1 MSISDAGIRRAAA
14 FVAVLALACAAGPL
28 SAQRDLYGMGG
39 SSAGDARRQFIAEAR
54 EKVGALLADY
64 ESAWGSHDLRAL
76 TALYAGN
83 ATVYPAEGGMLTGR
97 DAVREHFAGVL
108 PAVQPMRTRI
118 VEFKAAGDLA
128 FATVQVSYAVKD
140 GAAERGY
147 AGTDVVVLRRDWAGD
162 WTIVTQFSRQEPA
175 PAPAVAGA
183 PGVAAA
189 ASDSAGSR

>member
-1 MSISDAGIRRAAA
+1 MPISDRRTRWIAASA
-14 FVAVLALACAAGPL
+14 AVLALVCAARPV

-97 DAVREHFAGVL
+97 DAVREHFARVL
-108 PAVQPMRTRI
+108 PAVQPMRTQI

-128 FATVQVSYAVKD
+128 FATVQVSYALKD

-162 WTIVTQFSRQEPA
+162 WAIVTQFSRQDPG
-175 PAPAVAGA
+175 PVAGA
-183 PGVAAA
+183 PRVPAAT
-189 ASDSAGSR
+189 SDSAGSR